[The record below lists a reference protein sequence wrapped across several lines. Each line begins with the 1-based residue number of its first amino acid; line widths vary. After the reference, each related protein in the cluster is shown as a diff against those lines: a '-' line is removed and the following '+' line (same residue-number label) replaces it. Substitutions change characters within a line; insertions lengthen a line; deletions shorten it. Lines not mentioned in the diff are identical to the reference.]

1 MAQSQRVRRVNESV
15 KEILA
20 EALRQVKDPR
30 IGFVTITDVR
40 TTTDLKHCEVFYTV
54 LPDDP
59 DTRQR
64 TEDGLSS
71 ASPVLRRE
79 LGARLRTRNTPDLQF
94 THDPV
99 PEQGRR
105 IERLLRE
112 EAERGSDHG
121 DQ

>member
-20 EALRQVKDPR
+20 EALQAVKDPR

-54 LPDDP
+54 LPDDEES
-59 DTRQR
+59 RAR
-64 TEDGLSS
+64 TAEGLRS
-71 ASPVLRRE
+71 AGPVLRRE
-79 LGARLRTRNTPDLQF
+79 LGARLRTRNTPELEF

-105 IERLLRE
+105 IERLLRAE
-112 EAERGSDHG
+112 KERGADDG